1 MLQEPALWL
10 GLPGLGLDTP
20 GNGEHVHWVAKLSQ
34 LLVGVSNP
42 QLALQPGH
50 KEDGQAR
57 ASLSLSD
64 LWA

>member
-1 MLQEPALWL
+1 MPQEPALWL
-10 GLPGLGLDTP
+10 GLPGLGLDTLAME
-20 GNGEHVHWVAKLSQ
+20 EHVHWMAKLYQ
-34 LLVGVSNP
+34 FLMVVSNP
-42 QLALQPGH
+42 QLALQAVH